1 MTACCERC
9 GISPDKYDEDSQ
21 AVILLEIQTS
31 FTFNAVLCLQCRRS
45 WYKFVNASQNMRV
58 YTENGFR
65 LEHWR
70 IAHRKSGKEDVEVG
84 LGFVRKLNDLDEVLN
99 NEAQAWLEAG
109 RKGKRRNKGS
119 DDEEDD
125 EQDRRLRVHDDDF
138 NDD

>member
-9 GISPDKYDEDSQ
+9 GTSPDKYDEDSQ
-21 AVILLEIQTS
+21 AAIRLLEIQTS
-31 FTFNAVLCLQCRRS
+31 FTFNAVLCLQCRRD
-45 WYKFVNASQNMRV
+45 WYKFVNASTNMRV

-70 IAHRKSGKEDVEVG
+70 IAHRKSGKEDVDVG

-109 RKGKRRNKGS
+109 RKGKRR
-119 DDEEDD
+119 DEEDD
-125 EQDRRLRVHDDDF
+125 DQDRRLRVHDDDF
-138 NDD
+138 NND